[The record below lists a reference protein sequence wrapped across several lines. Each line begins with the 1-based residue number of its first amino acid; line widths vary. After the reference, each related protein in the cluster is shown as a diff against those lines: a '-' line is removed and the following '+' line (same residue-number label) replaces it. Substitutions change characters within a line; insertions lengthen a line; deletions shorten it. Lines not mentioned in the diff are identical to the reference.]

1 MYLCFFTL
9 NLGSRTFTYR
19 NKYRICYFLNY
30 QTCSPTA
37 GFHLQFLKSSTQLQ
51 ARSTATEICLDST
64 DTQTSVGI
72 FRRWKKVH
80 LPVNCRRKLK
90 NRYLYSTLIKSPEGT
105 HANGLTSS
113 DITLTSLLLHPQSF
127 LLKASSTGRG
137 AAAFILTPSLNIH
150 VCIFTYSEPEGRNA
164 VGRPCFQERGA
175 SRGATSSFT
184 LKIQSCCPQLQ
195 RKSQPIDLQIKSHK
209 EIKTVY
215 ALLLNNSI

>member
-1 MYLCFFTL
+1 MWLFKLSDLFSDCWISPPHNFRHVQLLQKSVWTP
-9 NLGSRTFTYR
+9 
-19 NKYRICYFLNY
+19 
-30 QTCSPTA
+30 QT
-37 GFHLQFLKSSTQLQ
+37 HKLQWEFSG
-51 ARSTATEICLDST
+51 AE
-64 DTQTSVGI
+64 
-72 FRRWKKVH
+72 KKVH
-80 LPVNCRRKLK
+80 LPVNCPRKLK
-90 NRYLYSTLIKSPEGT
+90 NRYLYCTLIKSPEGT

-127 LLKASSTGRG
+127 LLKASSTGRE

-184 LKIQSCCPQLQ
+184 LKIQSCCSQLQ

>member
-19 NKYRICYFLNY
+19 NKYRICDFLLK
-30 QTCSPTA
+30 QTIRLVLRLLDFT
-37 GFHLQFLKSSTQLQ
+37 STQLQ

-127 LLKASSTGRG
+127 LLKASSTGRE

-184 LKIQSCCPQLQ
+184 LKIQSCCSQLQ
-195 RKSQPIDLQIKSHK
+195 RKS
-209 EIKTVY
+209 
-215 ALLLNNSI
+215 

>member
-1 MYLCFFTL
+1 M
-9 NLGSRTFTYR
+9 
-19 NKYRICYFLNY
+19 
-30 QTCSPTA
+30 
-37 GFHLQFLKSSTQLQ
+37 
-51 ARSTATEICLDST
+51 
-64 DTQTSVGI
+64 
-72 FRRWKKVH
+72 
-80 LPVNCRRKLK
+80 NCARKLK

-127 LLKASSTGRG
+127 LLKASSTGRE

-164 VGRPCFQERGA
+164 VGRPCFRERGA

-184 LKIQSCCPQLQ
+184 LKIQSCCSQLQ

-215 ALLLNNSI
+215 ALLHNNSI

>member
-19 NKYRICYFLNY
+19 NKYRICDFLLK
-30 QTCSPTA
+30 QTIRLVLRLLDFT
-37 GFHLQFLKSSTQLQ
+37 STQLQ

-80 LPVNCRRKLK
+80 LPVNCPRKLK

-127 LLKASSTGRG
+127 LLKASSTGRE

-184 LKIQSCCPQLQ
+184 LKIQSCCSQLQ
-195 RKSQPIDLQIKSHK
+195 RKS
-209 EIKTVY
+209 
-215 ALLLNNSI
+215 

>member
-37 GFHLQFLKSSTQLQ
+37 GFHLHTTSGTFNLLQKSVWTPQTHKLQ
-51 ARSTATEICLDST
+51 WEFSGAE
-64 DTQTSVGI
+64 
-72 FRRWKKVH
+72 KKVH
-80 LPVNCRRKLK
+80 LPVNCPRKLK

-127 LLKASSTGRG
+127 LLKASSTGRE

-184 LKIQSCCPQLQ
+184 LKIQSCCSQLQ

>member
-19 NKYRICYFLNY
+19 NKYRICDFLNY

-37 GFHLQFLKSSTQLQ
+37 GFHLHTTSGTFNLLQKSVWTPQTHKLQ
-51 ARSTATEICLDST
+51 WEFSGAE
-64 DTQTSVGI
+64 
-72 FRRWKKVH
+72 KKVH
-80 LPVNCRRKLK
+80 LPVNCPRKLK

-127 LLKASSTGRG
+127 LLKASSTGRE

>member
-1 MYLCFFTL
+1 M
-9 NLGSRTFTYR
+9 
-19 NKYRICYFLNY
+19 
-30 QTCSPTA
+30 
-37 GFHLQFLKSSTQLQ
+37 
-51 ARSTATEICLDST
+51 
-64 DTQTSVGI
+64 
-72 FRRWKKVH
+72 
-80 LPVNCRRKLK
+80 NCARKLK
-90 NRYLYSTLIKSPEGT
+90 NRYLYCTLIKSPEGT

-127 LLKASSTGRG
+127 LLKASSTGRE

-184 LKIQSCCPQLQ
+184 LKIQSCCSQLQ
-195 RKSQPIDLQIKSHK
+195 RKSQPTDLQIKSHK

-215 ALLLNNSI
+215 ALLHNNSI

>member
-19 NKYRICYFLNY
+19 NKYRICDFLLK
-30 QTCSPTA
+30 QTIRLVLRLLDFT
-37 GFHLQFLKSSTQLQ
+37 STQLQ

-80 LPVNCRRKLK
+80 LPVNCPRKLK

-127 LLKASSTGRG
+127 LLKASSTGRE

-195 RKSQPIDLQIKSHK
+195 RKS
-209 EIKTVY
+209 
-215 ALLLNNSI
+215 

>member
-19 NKYRICYFLNY
+19 NKYRICDFLLK
-30 QTCSPTA
+30 QTIRLVLRLLDFT
-37 GFHLQFLKSSTQLQ
+37 STQLQ

-127 LLKASSTGRG
+127 LLKASSTGRE

-195 RKSQPIDLQIKSHK
+195 RKS
-209 EIKTVY
+209 
-215 ALLLNNSI
+215 

>member
-19 NKYRICYFLNY
+19 NKYRICDFLNY

-37 GFHLQFLKSSTQLQ
+37 GFHLHTTSGTFNLLQKSVWTPQTHKLQ
-51 ARSTATEICLDST
+51 WEFSGAE
-64 DTQTSVGI
+64 
-72 FRRWKKVH
+72 KKVH
-80 LPVNCRRKLK
+80 LPVNCPRKLK

-127 LLKASSTGRG
+127 LLKASSTGRE

-184 LKIQSCCPQLQ
+184 LKIQSCCSQLQ
-195 RKSQPIDLQIKSHK
+195 RKSQPTDLQIKSHK